1 VAKLAALSGED
12 AGNAQPTEKTPA
24 QWAAFWEKELT
35 AARKRLDIFT
45 RQGNGTVARFRNISG
60 ATDDQTLSDNPGGNM
75 NSLNLFWSN
84 ITTLQS
90 MLYGQEPT
98 IDVSREHHDP
108 DDDIARVA
116 CVLYQRI
123 LQADVTASGEDFP
136 TALKAALQD
145 RLLPGLGVCRVS
157 YQMATSTTTI
167 AGAPTQQVDFENASV
182 DYVHWQDFIWG
193 WCRTWSEMPWQGF
206 RSYLTKKEAAKRFGA
221 EKARALEYINQTP
234 SGDKEQGVATDGAQ
248 RNNVQ
253 KAEIWELWNKQDKT
267 VYWWSPG
274 VDLILDAK
282 PDPLQLAGFWPIPRP
297 MTANLTTSLYLPKP
311 DYCLAQDLYNEV
323 DILQIRISNITR
335 ACKVVGVYDA
345 SEETSVGRMLTEG
358 LENQLIPVQ
367 SWAMFGEKGG
377 LEGAIDWFPLQ
388 DVVGTLNQLI
398 QVRDQTIG
406 LLHEVTGMSDILRG
420 GNTDQ
425 YTSDGTNQLKAKFGS
440 IRVQCLQDEFA
451 RFASDLSAMKAEIIS
466 KHYRPDSIIRQSSA
480 EYLPEP
486 DKPKVA
492 DAIKLMQSPDVKWRV
507 NIRPESIAMIDYAQL
522 KSERTEYLTA
532 MATFIQ
538 SANSMVTAVPPE
550 AQPKVLALMFQFM
563 QFGMVGF
570 KGSDYME
577 GILDQAI
584 DEAKNMPPP
593 KEKDDGKAQADM
605 QKMQMQMQMEMQKIQ
620 AKSQADLQLIQA
632 KNQAE
637 LQKLQMDGQNDL
649 RAIQAKAQADNQK
662 ILTDLQADLKI
673 IATKLN
679 ADLQVEQAQST
690 FAIAEKQTEHA
701 NAMQLEAATHADAM
715 AQIEKQA
722 DEQEEASGMEEDD

>member
-1 VAKLAALSGED
+1 VAKLNVVNDNSA
-12 AGNAQPTEKTPA
+12 AQPRERTPA
-24 QWAAFWEKELT
+24 GWAKFWEKEL
-35 AARKRLDIFT
+35 AAFQKRSAIFRK
-45 RQGNGTVARFRNISG
+45 QGNGTVNRFRNIQG
-60 ATDDQTLSDNPGGNM
+60 AVDDQFLTDNPVGTLT
-75 NSLNLFWSN
+75 SLNLFWSD

-98 IDVSREHHDP
+98 IDVSREHQDP

-116 CVLYQRI
+116 AVLYQRI

-145 RLLPGLGVCRVS
+145 RLLPGLGICRVS
-157 YQMATSTTTI
+157 YQLQTSKTTI
-167 AGAPTQQVDFENASV
+167 SGVETEQVDYENASA
-182 DYVHWQDFIWG
+182 DYVHWQDFAWG

-206 RSYLTKKEAAKRFGA
+206 RSYLTKDEAKGRFGEQKA
-221 EKARALEYINQTP
+221 EKLEYVNQLP
-234 SGDKEQGVATDGAQ
+234 SGDNDQGVATDSDL

-253 KAEIWELWNKQDKT
+253 KAEIWEFWNKADKT
-267 VYWWSPG
+267 VYWFSKG
-274 VDLILDAK
+274 VDLILDMK
-282 PDPLQLAGFWPIPRP
+282 KDPLQISGFWPIPRP
-297 MTANLTTSLYLPKP
+297 MTANMTTSLYMPKP
-311 DYCLAQDLYNEV
+311 DFCLAQDLYNEI

-335 ACKVVGVYDA
+335 AIKVVGVYDA
-345 SEETSVGRMLTEG
+345 SEEQSVGRMLTEG
-358 LENQLIPVQ
+358 LENQMIPVQ
-367 SWAMFGEKGG
+367 NWAMFGEKGG
-377 LEGAIDWFPLQ
+377 LQGAIQWFPVQ
-388 DVVGTLNQLI
+388 EIAQTLEEL
-398 QVRDQTIG
+398 VTLRDQTIG
-406 LLHEVTGMSDILRG
+406 LLREVTGMSDILRG

-451 RFASDLSAMKAEIIS
+451 RFASDLSAMKAEVIS
-466 KHYRPDSIIRQSSA
+466 KHYRPDSIIKQSSA
-480 EYLPEP
+480 MYLPAP
-486 DKPKVA
+486 DKPKVME
-492 DAIKLMQSPDVKWRV
+492 AIALMKSPDVKWRIE
-507 NIRPESIAMIDYAQL
+507 IRPESIAMIDYAQL

-570 KGSDYME
+570 KGSNYME

-584 DEAKNMPPP
+584 EEAKKMPPP
-593 KEKDDGKAQADM
+593 KQEDDGKAQAEM

-620 AKSQADLQLIQA
+620 AKSQADLQVIAA
-632 KNQAE
+632 KQQAE
-637 LQKLQMDGQNDL
+637 MQKLQMDGQNDL

-673 IATKLN
+673 IATKLS

-701 NAMQLEAATHADAM
+701 NAMALEAATHADNM

-722 DEQEEASGMEEDD
+722 DEQEEASGMEDD